1 MSIIVYSKQDCVFC
15 SKAIELLRKKQIEF
29 MELKLNHDF
38 DRDELLIRFPDA
50 RTFPI
55 ITIDNEFIGGYTD
68 LLSYVEERKL

>member
-68 LLSYVEERKL
+68 LLCYVEERKL